1 MLFVGT
7 DVGGTFTDVV
17 VFDEESR
24 ESLEVIKVPTDPKRP
39 ELAIIKALA
48 KYQGR
53 INQFALVSHATTIAT
68 NSLLTQSGLAETAL
82 ITNEGFRDV
91 LEIGRQRRPEIYN
104 LNTKRPRQL
113 VTRRNRFTVR
123 GRRLVNGS
131 SLESLVEE
139 DLLTVSKAIIERG
152 IESVAIS
159 FLNSYVNPA
168 DEIKAEKIL
177 RSSGFKGHID
187 LSSRIDSQYR
197 EYERTSTTVVNASLA
212 PSVSQYLQR
221 LKRRLEQIGIGSPVY
236 VMNSDGTA
244 STTAQA
250 AKHPISIIESG
261 PAAGVLSARNLAN
274 HLRLTRAIPFDMGGT
289 TAKAGTIISGRPDL
303 AYEYEAAGRIYH
315 GRSIKGSGYPVRQ
328 PFIDLAEVSA
338 GGGTIAWIDEIGNLR
353 VGPESAGADPGP
365 AAYGNGGTQAT
376 VTDAN
381 IIAGRIN
388 PPKLLGGQ
396 LKLRDD
402 LAVRAVG
409 KLSRRLG
416 TSIVETADRIL
427 RIVNSNMSKALRL
440 VSVERGRDPREYS
453 LIAFGGAG
461 PLHACDL
468 AEELEVKRIIIPMH
482 PGLFSALGLLT
493 ADLSR
498 TFTQP
503 IIKQEATNIEPTF
516 TQLREEVR

>member
-17 VFDEESR
+17 IFDEESR
-24 ESLEVIKVPTDPKRP
+24 KSPEVLKVPTNPKHP
-39 ELAIIKALA
+39 ESAILQALGD
-48 KYQGR
+48 YQNR
-53 INQFALVSHATTIAT
+53 TEQFALISHATTIAT
-68 NSLLTQSGLAETAL
+68 NSLLTKSGLAETAL

-104 LNTKRPRQL
+104 LNTKRPDQL
-113 VTRRNRFTVR
+113 VKRKNRFTVK

-131 SLESLVEE
+131 SLTPLAEN
-139 DLLTVSKAIIERG
+139 DLRTVSRAIIERG

-177 RSSGFKGHID
+177 RHSGFKGHID
-187 LSSRIDSQYR
+187 LSSRIDPQYK

-261 PAAGVLSARNLAN
+261 PAAGVLSSRNLAK
-274 HLRLTRAIPFDMGGT
+274 HLRLTKAITFDMGGT
-289 TAKAGTIISGRPDL
+289 TAKAGTIIRGRPDL
-303 AYEYEAAGRIYH
+303 AYEFEAAGRTYH

-328 PFIDLAEVSA
+328 PFVDLAEVSA
-338 GGGTIAWIDEIGNLR
+338 GGGTIAWIDDAGALR
-353 VGPESAGADPGP
+353 VGPLSAGADPGP
-365 AAYGNGGTQAT
+365 ACYGRSDRAT

-381 IIAGRIN
+381 VVLGRLN
-388 PPKLLGGQ
+388 QVALLGG
-396 LKLRDD
+396 
-402 LAVRAVG
+402 
-409 KLSRRLG
+409 S
-416 TSIVETADRIL
+416 
-427 RIVNSNMSKALRL
+427 
-440 VSVERGRDPREYS
+440 
-453 LIAFGGAG
+453 F
-461 PLHACDL
+461 
-468 AEELEVKRIIIPMH
+468 
-482 PGLFSALGLLT
+482 
-493 ADLSR
+493 
-498 TFTQP
+498 P
-503 IIKQEATNIEPTF
+503 ID
-516 TQLREEVR
+516 